1 MEELIMI
8 KRIKWQDWF
17 LRLAVLWII
26 VAFIIYPN
34 IGLLANVFFQNGS
47 FSMRAVEKIMNSTR
61 ALKSIANSF
70 KLAFSMVITVN
81 IVGTLVVLFTEY
93 WQIKGAKL
101 LRIGYMTSLVYGGIV
116 LATGYRFVYGSNGV
130 VTQGLLHLFP
140 NLNPDWFQGFG
151 AVLFIMTFACTSNHI
166 MFLTNAVRSVD
177 YHTIEASRNMGAKP
191 LTVFFRVVL
200 PTLKPTLFAITILT
214 FLTGLS
220 AVSAPLIVGGV
231 DFQTINPLII
241 SFARANGSRDLA
253 ALLALMLG
261 VATILLL
268 TLLNKIEKGGN
279 YVSVSKTRAA
289 LQKQKIT
296 NKFWNAVAHGVAYL
310 FFVIYM
316 LPITLVVLYSFT
328 DAVTIKTGNIRLSS
342 FTLANYFE
350 LFSNVESLKPYLVSV
365 VYAGLA
371 AIIVT
376 LIAIVIARI
385 VHKQKYRLDKY
396 FEYGALIPWILPSTL
411 IALGLLFTFN
421 EPHAIVF
428 NRILIGTLVIML
440 IAYIIQKL
448 PFSYRMIRAVFFS
461 INSDMEE
468 AARSMGASSFYTMR
482 RVIIPYVMPVVLSVV
497 VLNFNSLLSD
507 YDLSVFLYHPLFK
520 PLGIVIKGATDETA
534 STNSIAMMF
543 VYSVVLMIM
552 SSITLYFSQRMRNS
566 RGSRH

>member
-1 MEELIMI
+1 MI
-8 KRIKWQDWF
+8 KRIKWQDWI
-17 LRLAVLWII
+17 LRLVVLWII

-34 IGLLANVFFQNGS
+34 VGLLANVFFQNGS
-47 FSMRAVEKIMNSTR
+47 FSLRAVEKIMNSTR

-93 WQIKGAKL
+93 WEIKGAKL

-191 LTVFFRVVL
+191 LTVFFKVVL

-261 VATILLL
+261 AATILLL

-279 YVSVSKTRAA
+279 YVSVSKTRAP

-350 LFSNVESLKPYLVSV
+350 LFSNIESLKPYLVSV

-371 AIIVT
+371 SIIVT
-376 LIAIVIARI
+376 IIAIVIARI
-385 VHKQKYRLDKY
+385 VHKRKYRLDKY

-461 INSDMEE
+461 INPDMEE

-482 RVIIPYVMPVVLSVV
+482 RVIIPYIMPVVLSVV
-497 VLNFNSLLSD
+497 VLNFNGLLSD

-566 RGSRH
+566 RGSKP